1 MAPPLRKAML
11 TVHVA
16 ASVGWLGAVAAS
28 LALAVAA
35 LTSRDVQVVR
45 AAYLAMDV
53 LGRTV
58 LVPISV
64 ASLLTGVVQ
73 SLGTVWGLARHYW
86 VLFKL
91 VINVVAT
98 TVLLLYTQTLGLLA
112 DLAGD
117 PSATLA
123 QLRSPSP
130 LVHAGA
136 GLLLLIAATVL
147 SVYKPRGITGYGA
160 RSATATATL
169 RSSAAS

>member
-1 MAPPLRKAML
+1 VRMAPPLRKAML
-11 TVHVA
+11 TVHVT

-53 LGRTV
+53 LGWAV

-73 SLGTVWGLARHYW
+73 SLGTVWGLVRHYW

-91 VINVVAT
+91 LINVVAT

-112 DLAGD
+112 DLAAD
-117 PSATLA
+117 PSSTLT

-147 SVYKPRGITGYGA
+147 SVYKPHGVTGFG
-160 RSATATATL
+160 L
-169 RSSAAS
+169 RRAAAAS

>member
-1 MAPPLRKAML
+1 MAPPVRKAML
-11 TVHVA
+11 TVHVTV
-16 ASVGWLGAVAAS
+16 SVGWLGAVAAS

-45 AAYLAMDV
+45 GAYLAMDV
-53 LGRTV
+53 LGWAV

-73 SLGTVWGLARHYW
+73 SLGTVWGLVRHYW

-112 DLAGD
+112 DLADD
-117 PSATLA
+117 PSSTLA

-136 GLLLLIAATVL
+136 GLLLLVAATVL
-147 SVYKPRGITGYGA
+147 SVYKPRGVTGFGPRRA
-160 RSATATATL
+160 AATA
-169 RSSAAS
+169 

>member
-1 MAPPLRKAML
+1 MRMSPPLRKAML

-28 LALAVAA
+28 LALAAAA

-64 ASLLTGVVQ
+64 ASLLTGLAQ
-73 SLGTVWGLARHYW
+73 SLGTVWGLVRHYW

-91 VINVVAT
+91 AINVVAT
-98 TVLLLYTQTLGLLA
+98 GVLLLYTQTLGLLA
-112 DLAGD
+112 DRAGD
-117 PSATLA
+117 PAVSLA

-136 GLLLLIAATVL
+136 GLVLLIVATVL
-147 SVYKPRGITGYGA
+147 SVYKPRGITGFG
-160 RSATATATL
+160 L
-169 RSSAAS
+169 RRAAAAS